1 MGRTMRTL
9 VDIPEPQ
16 VRALDEMSRKEKR
29 SRASLVRQA
38 IEDYLA
44 KRGGSCEDDAF
55 GILRGGEDGLAY
67 QKRMREEW

>member
-1 MGRTMRTL
+1 MRTL

-16 VRALDEMSRKEKR
+16 VRALDEVSRREKR
-29 SRASLVRQA
+29 SRAALIRQA

-44 KRGGSCEDDAF
+44 KRGETCEDDAF

-67 QKRMREEW
+67 QRRMREEW